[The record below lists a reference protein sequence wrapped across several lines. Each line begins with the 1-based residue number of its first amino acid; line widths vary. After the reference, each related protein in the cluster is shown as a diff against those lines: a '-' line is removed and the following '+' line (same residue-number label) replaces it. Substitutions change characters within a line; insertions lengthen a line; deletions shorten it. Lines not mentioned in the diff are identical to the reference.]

1 MANFPNVLN
10 LTQELIQCNTINP
23 PGNELEC
30 VHLLANILENGGFK
44 VTIQDFTPGRANLIA
59 QLPASHESPLLCFS
73 GHLDTVP
80 LGAALWHYDP
90 FGGEVFKDRIYGRGA
105 SDMKSGVAA
114 IVVAALRIARNL
126 AHPEIVLI
134 FTAGEETG
142 CMGAKLIEQLSGV
155 VGNIGALIVAEP
167 TSNYPILGH
176 KGALWLDAV
185 TCGVTAHGSMPEKGV
200 NAIYKAARA
209 VSKLETF
216 AFEAREHPLL
226 GKPTLNVGTISGG
239 LNINSVP
246 DEAHIGIDIRTTPEQ
261 SHKEIFEKITRLL
274 GDDIELS
281 KIIDV
286 GPVWTPCE
294 NPWVQEVFETMA
306 DILGEQPEPRS
317 VSYFTDAAVLTS
329 LFGSPPTLI
338 LGPGEAAMAHQTDE
352 YCCTD
357 RIDQAVEIYERLGKV
372 RCKR

>member
-30 VHLLANILENGGFK
+30 VHLLADILENGGFM
-44 VTIQDFTPGRANLIA
+44 VTIQEFAPGRANLIA
-59 QLPASHESPLLCFS
+59 QLPASHESPGLCFS

-80 LGAALWHYDP
+80 LGAALWNYEP
-90 FGGEVFKDRIYGRGA
+90 FGGEISKDRIYGRGA

-114 IVVAALRIARNL
+114 IVVAALRIARNF
-126 AHPEIVLI
+126 AHPEILLI

-142 CMGAKLIEQLSGV
+142 CMGAKFIEQLSDV
-155 VGNIGALIVAEP
+155 VGNVGALIVAEP

-176 KGALWLDAV
+176 KGVLWLDAV

-226 GKPTLNVGTISGG
+226 DKPTLNVGTISGG

-261 SHKEIFEKITRLL
+261 SHQEIFEKITRLL

-281 KIIDV
+281 KIIDA
-286 GPVWTPCE
+286 GPVWTPYE
-294 NPWVQEVFETMA
+294 NPWVQEVFEAVA
-306 DILGEQPEPRS
+306 DILGAQPEPRA
-317 VSYFTDAAVLTS
+317 VPYFTDAAVLTA
-329 LFGSPPTLI
+329 LFGNPATFI

-352 YCCTD
+352 YCCIK
-357 RIDQAVEIYERLGKV
+357 RIDQAVEIYEKLGNAWCE
-372 RCKR
+372 R